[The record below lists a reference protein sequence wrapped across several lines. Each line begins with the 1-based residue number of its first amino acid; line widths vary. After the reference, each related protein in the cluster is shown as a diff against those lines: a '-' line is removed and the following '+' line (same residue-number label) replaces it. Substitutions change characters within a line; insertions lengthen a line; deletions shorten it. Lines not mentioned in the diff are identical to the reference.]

1 MKTEFLLP
9 IIFVILLLGYLYYT
23 ESTSYVASSVNSQLA
38 ALNSPSK
45 HKLIKVV
52 KDVNQYCLSN
62 RNINNQ
68 KSNDCE
74 ECTDK
79 NNGDMRQIS
88 CTYQKSKNYLCN
100 PTFTK
105 FFEELGI
112 SGFDQLYKESQ
123 YYTGNSPAFVVSG
136 MNYKTYQ
143 DAADAAPK
151 SQKGLGKK
159 ITMDMF
165 KNVNNTNTVKIISAI
180 LDYYAKDEKIDIF
193 TVQAPLSFTNFST
206 QGIVDELRAKA
217 KMTHREN
224 IKNMYNLLANSIE
237 NGTVNPGTISGQDLG
252 LYHSG
257 LVFVKSSDVPHD
269 KSLQSSKIICSI
281 ELWGE
286 SLLGGNLL
294 GNILPQCD
302 NEGNIIMQNVA
313 ETCVVTCIPQL
324 FGCDPGEFWGDYW
337 TSQYYLGQTAK
348 DTVLQL
354 FTNAHDWQQNYKYYI
369 AQTVT
374 NKVNIKPAE
383 CFNSTYSDII
393 PAVTC
398 ETFCGEMIK
407 QLTLLDP
414 QSFSKN
420 IIAQNRILFSDLV
433 FEGDFEVFRQEDIKK
448 DPKLRNA
455 INYYT
460 KNIDS
465 EIKNMMNI
473 FEGFI
478 YSTICEPEYPQSDIL
493 PPVPTEQPHIRP
505 PNAVVQHILNHILG
519 LVTGLIV
526 SVITN
531 GKNAIYTLGYI
542 NNEIVVIKL
551 HQTHNKS
558 IDVNLKIGS
567 CLPYAWYSTHDHHK

>member
-1 MKTEFLLP
+1 MKTEVLLS
-9 IIFVILLLGYLYYT
+9 IILVTLLLGYLYYID
-23 ESTSYVASSVNSQLA
+23 STSYVASGINSQLS
-38 ALNSPSK
+38 ALTSPSE

-74 ECTDK
+74 QCNDK
-79 NNGDMRQIS
+79 NNSDMRQIS
-88 CTYQKSKNYLCN
+88 CAYQKSKNYLCN

-105 FFEELGI
+105 FFKELGI

-123 YYTGNSPAFVVSG
+123 YYTGNLPAFVVSG
-136 MNYKTYQ
+136 MNYKTYK

-151 SQKGLGKK
+151 SHNGLGKT

-165 KNVNNTNTVKIISAI
+165 KNVNNANTVKIISAI
-180 LDYYAKDEKIDIF
+180 LDYYANNEKIHVY

-206 QGIVDELRAKA
+206 TGIIDELRTKA
-217 KMTHREN
+217 KMAHREN
-224 IKNMYNLLANSIE
+224 IKNLYNLLANSVE
-237 NGTVNPGTISGQDLG
+237 NGTIKPGTVSGQDLG

-257 LVFVKSSDVPHD
+257 LVFVKASDVPHD

-286 SLLGGNLL
+286 SILGGNLL

-302 NEGNIIMQNVA
+302 NEGNIIMKNVA
-313 ETCVVTCIPQL
+313 ETCIVTCIPQL
-324 FGCDPGEFWGDYW
+324 FGCDPGEYWGEYW
-337 TSQYYLGQTAK
+337 TSQYYLGQTTK

-354 FTNAHDWQQNYKYYI
+354 FTNAHDWQQTYKYYI

-374 NKVNIKPAE
+374 NKVNPKTTE
-383 CFNSTYSDII
+383 CFNATYNNII

-398 ETFCGEMIK
+398 ETFVGEMIK
-407 QLTLLDP
+407 QLTVLDP
-414 QSFSKN
+414 QSFSSN

-433 FEGDFEVFRQEDIKK
+433 FEGDFEVFTQEDIKK
-448 DPKLRNA
+448 DPKLYSA

-460 KNIDS
+460 KNIDND
-465 EIKNMMNI
+465 IKNMMNI

-478 YSTICEPEYPQSDIL
+478 YSTICAPEYPQSDIP
-493 PPVPTEQPHIRP
+493 PPVPTEQPHIKP
-505 PNAVVQHILNHILG
+505 PDAVVGNILNHILG
-519 LVTGLIV
+519 LVTGLII

-542 NNEIVVIKL
+542 NNEVVVIKL
-551 HQTHNKS
+551 HQTQNKP
-558 IDVNLKIGS
+558 IDVGLKIDD
-567 CLPYAWYSTHDHHK
+567 CLPYSWYSTHGKK